1 MTNHVE
7 LFEHKIFRQQ
17 YDIRIS
23 HVYERKALFYG

>member
-1 MTNHVE
+1 

-17 YDIRIS
+17 YDIGIS